1 MSRSRRNFSAEFKSN
16 LVLQLLKGEKELNVL
31 AVEND
36 IQPNLLR
43 NWKKEFLANASLAF
57 DNKREDNLREKLAE
71 ERKEKAE
78 YAKKVGQL
86 TMQVDWLKKNLK
98 KLWDLTTRVNLVRSL
113 STTKE
118 LPVST
123 GAKLLGINRTSVY
136 YGGIPVS
143 EEELEC
149 KSIIDHLH
157 TDNPTWG
164 ARQMSAQ
171 LKLRGY
177 QIGRRKAGRYMRE
190 MDITPIYPKMNLS
203 KRMKQAKVCPYLL
216 RNAVI
221 DRPNQAWSID
231 ITYIPM
237 KHGFLYL
244 TAIIDWYSRCI
255 VGWDVDDTLDTTMVI
270 NACKKAFKIA
280 KPLIINSDQGS
291 QFTSDKYI
299 DFIRNSGIRQSMDG
313 QSRWADNIMIEH
325 WFHSFKYE
333 EAYLMEYA
341 NLKEAREDI
350 GRYIYTYN
358 FERCHQSIG
367 NKRPAEVYYPVM
379 LLDAA
384 RAAA

>member
-1 MSRSRRNFSAEFKSN
+1 MSRISCATGRKNSLLMLLSHSIISGKTISGKN
-16 LVLQLLKGEKELNVL
+16 LPKNARKKPNTPKRSV
-31 AVEND
+31 
-36 IQPNLLR
+36 NLLCR
-43 NWKKEFLANASLAF
+43 
-57 DNKREDNLREKLAE
+57 
-71 ERKEKAE
+71 
-78 YAKKVGQL
+78 L
-86 TMQVDWLKKNLK
+86 TGSKKNLK
-98 KLWDLTTRVNLVRSL
+98 KLSDLTTRVNLVRNL

-123 GAKLLGINRTSVY
+123 GAKLLGINRTSIY

-177 QIGRRKAGRYMRE
+177 HVGRHKAGRYMRE
-190 MDITPIYPKMNLS
+190 M
-203 KRMKQAKVCPYLL
+203 
-216 RNAVI
+216 
-221 DRPNQAWSID
+221 D

-270 NACKKAFKIA
+270 NACKKAFKVA
-280 KPLIINSDQGS
+280 KPLIINSDQDS

-313 QSRWADNIMIEH
+313 KSRWADNIMIER
-325 WFHSFKYE
+325 WFRSFKYE
-333 EAYLMEYA
+333 EAYLTEYA
-341 NLKEAREDI
+341 NLKEAREAI

-379 LLDAA
+379 LLEAA

>member
-1 MSRSRRNFSAEFKSN
+1 MSRISCATGRKNSLLMLLSHSIISGKTISGKN
-16 LVLQLLKGEKELNVL
+16 LPKNARKKPNTPKRSV
-31 AVEND
+31 
-36 IQPNLLR
+36 NLLCR
-43 NWKKEFLANASLAF
+43 
-57 DNKREDNLREKLAE
+57 
-71 ERKEKAE
+71 
-78 YAKKVGQL
+78 L
-86 TMQVDWLKKNLK
+86 TGSKKNLK
-98 KLWDLTTRVNLVRSL
+98 KLSDLTTRVNLVRNL

-177 QIGRRKAGRYMRE
+177 HVGRRKASRYMRE
-190 MDITPIYPKMNLS
+190 M
-203 KRMKQAKVCPYLL
+203 
-216 RNAVI
+216 
-221 DRPNQAWSID
+221 D

-255 VGWDVDDTLDTTMVI
+255 VVWNVDDTLDTTMVI
-270 NACKKAFKIA
+270 NACKKAFKVA

-299 DFIRNSGIRQSMDG
+299 EFIHDNGIRQSMDG
-313 QSRWADNIMIEH
+313 KSRWADNIMIER
-325 WFHSFKYE
+325 WFRSIKYE

-358 FERCHQSIG
+358 FERCHQYIG

-379 LLDAA
+379 LLEAA